1 MFSLFSIDRCKTAFM
16 CHLSLF
22 KFNVLPFGLSNA
34 PSAFQETMVLLL
46 DDALNRFAIA
56 YLDNIIVY
64 SKSPEEHLQHL
75 KIVFSKLREA
85 DLRLKE
91 SKIMLVLSTRSV
103 VPWSHCIG

>member
-1 MFSLFSIDRCKTAFM
+1 
-16 CHLSLF
+16 
-22 KFNVLPFGLSNA
+22 
-34 PSAFQETMVLLL
+34 MVLLL

-56 YLDNIIVY
+56 YLDDIIVY

-91 SKIMLVLSTRSV
+91 SKCLFFQREVSYLGHIVSGDGIKPDQEKNACYSELVSAYFS
-103 VPWSHCIG
+103 

>member
-1 MFSLFSIDRCKTAFM
+1 ML
-16 CHLSLF
+16 
-22 KFNVLPFGLSNA
+22 GY
-34 PSAFQETMVLLL
+34 
-46 DDALNRFAIA
+46 ALNRFAIA